1 MATAV
6 ASTANLMHHDTP
18 GRGDVN
24 AGVMP
29 ETDHQPGQS
38 K

>member
-6 ASTANLMHHDTP
+6 ASTANLRHHDTA

-24 AGVMP
+24 ADVMP
-29 ETDHQPGQS
+29 ETDHQTGQS